1 MYFCFVYIIN
11 PKKKGGFRREP
22 CPCFYPFKKI
32 DYLNYEILEDKIY
45 LTITIKM
52 SGYLELI
59 LGPMFSGKTTYL
71 INTYNECTQKGNNVF
86 VINYSEDT
94 RYGDKMLSSHD
105 QVMIPCVFSKTLYG
119 ALNTDDI
126 NSYDVVLINEGQF
139 FDDLYES
146 VNYLVEKLNKTVY
159 ICGLDGDFKRQK
171 FGTILDLVPLSDKIT
186 KLRSKCDYCTSPALF
201 SHRITSEKAQVVIGV
216 NNYVPLCRSC
226 YVKENFKK
234 TPQVDFEL
242 ALEAN

>member
-1 MYFCFVYIIN
+1 MVQFFI
-11 PKKKGGFRREP
+11 
-22 CPCFYPFKKI
+22 FKKI
-32 DYLNYEILEDKIY
+32 DYLNYVFLENK
-45 LTITIKM
+45 LSSTITIKM

-59 LGPMFSGKTTYL
+59 FGPMFSGKTTYL
-71 INTYNECTQKGNNVF
+71 INTYNQCTRKGNNVF

-105 QVMIPCVFSKTLYG
+105 QVMIPCVFSKTLYR
-119 ALNTDDI
+119 ALNTHDI

-139 FDDLYES
+139 FEDLYES
-146 VNYLVEKLNKTVY
+146 VIYLVESVNKTVY

-201 SHRITSEKAQVVIGV
+201 SHRITSEKEQVIIGV

-234 TPQVDFEL
+234 TPLVDYEI
-242 ALEAN
+242 ALDVN

>member
-1 MYFCFVYIIN
+1 LWFNFLSQ
-11 PKKKGGFRREP
+11 
-22 CPCFYPFKKI
+22 KI
-32 DYLNYEILEDKIY
+32 DYLNYEYLEDKIY

-59 LGPMFSGKTTYL
+59 FGPMFSGKTTYL
-71 INTYNECTQKGNNVF
+71 INTYNQCTRKGNNVF

-105 QVMIPCVFSKTLYG
+105 QVMIPCVFSKTLF
-119 ALNTDDI
+119 ATINSNDI

-139 FDDLYES
+139 FEDLYES
-146 VNYLVEKLNKTVY
+146 VIYLVEKLNKTVY

-186 KLRSKCDYCTSPALF
+186 KLRSKCEQCENPALF
-201 SHRITSEKAQVVIGV
+201 SHRITSEKTQVVIGV

-226 YVKENFKK
+226 YVTENFTKIPF
-234 TPQVDFEL
+234 TDFEI
-242 ALEAN
+242 ALEAM

>member
-1 MYFCFVYIIN
+1 
-11 PKKKGGFRREP
+11 
-22 CPCFYPFKKI
+22 
-32 DYLNYEILEDKIY
+32 
-45 LTITIKM
+45 M

-71 INTYNECTQKGNNVF
+71 INTYNEFVKKGDNVI

-94 RYGDKMLSSHD
+94 RYSDKMLSSHD
-105 QVMIPCVFSKTLYG
+105 QIMIPCVFSKTLIN

-126 NSYDVVLINEGQF
+126 KSHDIVLINEGQF
-139 FDDLYES
+139 FDDLYET
-146 VNYLVEKLNKTVY
+146 VIYLVEKLNKRVY

-186 KLRSKCDYCTSPALF
+186 KLRSKCNSCSSPALF

-226 YVKENFKK
+226 YVNENFNKSE
-234 TPQVDFEL
+234 TIECEI
-242 ALEAN
+242 ALEII